1 MASRSNTALQASVI
15 LLIILVAIL
24 GVTTY
29 VFYAKQD
36 AAYNELQ
43 KAEQDRDTAQTNA
56 YNQDFA
62 YKLVK
67 RVIGQNTINPEDL
80 KVMRSDL
87 ENRAPELYA
96 EVKKIEDQYDLD
108 MKLFPQGHDP
118 ATMNYVTLPP
128 VLLGI
133 IKDLQSALVKSQA
146 DVEQLTQEKK
156 DLRATADS
164 EIAAAKKA
172 VEDTVQRLDEE
183 VAKLTAE
190 RDRAVKQNEDFR
202 SQLASKGTDIKT
214 LFDKATAEKNELLQ
228 QIAKLQQTVNA
239 QKDKLTELTSTSFEQ
254 PDGRVVRVN
263 QSAGILWIDL
273 GSADGLR
280 RQQTFA
286 IYDKDEADFQNATPK
301 GTIEITAVDRPDMAQ
316 ARIVTDDISDPILPQ
331 DVVFSPTWQPG
342 QQLHFALAGKLD
354 YNDDGVSDNRLVKN
368 VIGVNGGVIDAEVD
382 EKGGRTGTISIQT
395 RYLVLGDRPSE
406 TSDAT
411 VTNAYTNLIGQADEL
426 GIEKI
431 SVQKLLE
438 MMGHRPEARTQSLGR
453 GASSE
458 PAGAGA
464 PRFRPRNPGS
474 AYP

>member
-29 VFYAKQD
+29 VFYSRQD
-36 AAYNELQ
+36 AYWKDLQ
-43 KAEQDRDTAQTNA
+43 QAEEASDTAQANA

-67 RVIGQNTINPEDL
+67 RVVGRSEITNETDLQNMRNDL
-80 KVMRSDL
+80 K
-87 ENRAPELYA
+87 NRAPELYD
-96 EVKKIEDQYDLD
+96 EVNAIEEQFQKD
-108 MKLFPQGHDP
+108 MRLYPGNENE
-118 ATMNYVTLPP
+118 NYVTILPD
-128 VLLGI
+128 LWSRI
-133 IKDLQSALVKSQA
+133 IALNKSLAKADQDIKALTKERDDIQAQA
-146 DVEQLTQEKK
+146 DKKIADAEQAL
-156 DLRATADS
+156 DDAN
-164 EIAAAKKA
+164 AAKKA
-172 VEDTVQRLDEE
+172 AET
-183 VAKLTAE
+183 TFNAE
-190 RDRAVKQNEDFR
+190 RHRLVKEKDALAA
-202 SQLASKGTDIKT
+202 QLASKGTDIKT

-228 QIAKLQQTVNA
+228 QINTLRQTVDS
-239 QKDKLTELTSTSFEQ
+239 QKNKLTELTRTSFER
-254 PDGRVVRVN
+254 PDGRVVKVN
-263 QSAGILWIDL
+263 QSAGILWLDL

-301 GTIEITAVDRPDMAQ
+301 GTIEITSVDRPDMAQ
-316 ARIVTDDISDPILPQ
+316 ARIVTDEISDPILAQ

-382 EKGGRTGTISIQT
+382 EQGRRTGTISIQT

-406 TSDAT
+406 KSDAA

-431 SVQKLLE
+431 SVDKLLE